1 MIKKY
6 IIVAVLIFSV
16 GCKYS
21 KTKIDQTIDSN
32 VIIQS
37 KHHKN
42 SDSHQIKE
50 LVNNIYGRNGANLE
64 LDQIFIIQD
73 LIQSILHLSDTQQQQ
88 VASATAQMLQDT
100 LDEYSK
106 DQQCVRTYLIR
117 YLQDFS
123 KQNCKEKFSSNI
135 LKVAQKII
143 EYINIE
149 QENIFTNRKS
159 KHVFMAA
166 IKAHELPELI
176 NFWKTPSGNTILKN
190 YDPTNRIQTQ
200 FIEMLADMGV
210 MIGTQMGA
218 SMANEEIGTQRQLL
232 ISTINKNSQ
241 TVQTDMQAFQNQ
253 ALKNQQEQMQA
264 MVSAFSKAQTD
275 LQKQM
280 QQASTISNLELNYL
294 YQNISTAQPQ
304 QNYIFNQIQFDQ
316 YFSLGT
322 MYTPAGPLWKNP
334 FSVGDWEYE
343 PTTNSFWQYQS
354 SPITNSI
361 TDGSGNTTSSTL
373 QAENNAIYA
382 EYFTAAASYTI
393 AGTVTLNI
401 VNYPFFAGIIF
412 NKARWISG
420 DFEAIRKCRMVG
432 IYGIS
437 PTNIGVYFAQQY
449 TMTDAQLT
457 ASGSQTPIQ
466 TPLQQI
472 INNQVKPS
480 IPILS
485 STLTSLPNTPVT
497 FNFTITNSPTSVT
510 FNFWT
515 GNNKPTSVTINQLD
529 PAIYMYHGIG
539 FICPGAIAEFSLTQP
554 QDFIFTPQ
562 AISNYKD

>member
-1 MIKKY
+1 MI
-6 IIVAVLIFSV
+6 AALIFLT
-16 GCKYS
+16 GCIEK
-21 KTKIDQTIDSN
+21 KTDQTTDSN

-37 KHHKN
+37 RHKKN
-42 SDSHQIKE
+42 SESHEIKE

-64 LDQIFIIQD
+64 LDQIFIIED
-73 LIQSILHLSDTQQQQ
+73 LIISILHTSEMEQQQ
-88 VASATAQMLQDT
+88 VALAAAHMLQDT

-106 DQQCVRTYLIR
+106 DQQCIRTYLIH

-123 KQNCKEKFSSNI
+123 NHIHEKNFSSNI
-135 LKVAQKII
+135 LKIAKKII
-143 EYINIE
+143 KYINIE
-149 QENIFTNRKS
+149 QDNIFTNPKS
-159 KHVFMAA
+159 KHIFIAA
-166 IKAHELPELI
+166 IKAHKLPTLI
-176 NFWKTPSGNTILKN
+176 NFWQTTSGNKILKN
-190 YDPTNRIQTQ
+190 YDPTNQIQTQ

-210 MIGTQMGA
+210 MMGTQMGA
-218 SMANEEIGTQRQLL
+218 SMANQEIGVQRQLL
-232 ISTINKNSQ
+232 ASIINKNSQ

-253 ALKNQQEQMQA
+253 AQKNQQQQMQA
-264 MVSAFSKAQTD
+264 MVSAFSKAQTN
-275 LQKQM
+275 LQTQM
-280 QQASTISNLELNYL
+280 QQASSISNLELNYL

-304 QNYIFNQIQFDQ
+304 QNYIFSQIQFDQ

-343 PTTNSFWQYQS
+343 PATNSFWQYQS
-354 SPITNSI
+354 SPIANST
-361 TDGSGNTTSSTL
+361 TDSSGNTTTSTL

-382 EYFTAAASYTI
+382 EYFINSGSYTI
-393 AGTVTLNI
+393 AGTISLNI

-437 PTNIGVYFAQQY
+437 PTNIGIYFAQQY

-457 ASGSQTPIQ
+457 ASGSQSPIQ

-480 IPILS
+480 IPVLS
-485 STLTSLPNTPVT
+485 STLASLPNTPVT
-497 FNFTITNSPTSVT
+497 FNFTITNSPNSVT

-515 GNNKPTSVTINQLD
+515 GNNKPSSVTINNLD

-539 FICPGAIAEFSLTQP
+539 FICPGAIAEFNLTQP
-554 QDFIFTPQ
+554 SDFIFTPQ